1 MEIERE
7 HINERA
13 DAYESQQEEFAREA
27 TRISEEVLEAE
38 RSYREEENRWRS
50 EELLH
55 ARQWL

>member
-7 HINERA
+7 HINERG
-13 DAYESQQEEFAREA
+13 DAYEAQQEEFAREA

-50 EELLH
+50 EEL
-55 ARQWL
+55 